1 MKTEK
6 PDLDRRQFIG
16 SVAALGAAPVPAC
29 ALPAKGAARQATAQQ
44 PGATPQQPGPLVVA
58 KAPDGPVLK
67 AGLIGCGGR
76 GRGAALNFLNAGP
89 HLQIAALA
97 DVFADRV
104 EAARRVLKER
114 GQDIPE
120 SRCFVG
126 FDAYQKLLDSDVDLV
141 LNATPPHFR

>member
-1 MKTEK
+1 MKKKET
-6 PDLDRRQFIG
+6 DLDRRQFMG
-16 SVAALGAAPVPAC
+16 SVVALGAAAVSGCAVPAKH
-29 ALPAKGAARQATAQQ
+29 AARRTPLQPQLPAAAAQAV
-44 PGATPQQPGPLVVA
+44 PLVVV

-89 HLQIAALA
+89 HLEIAALA
-97 DVFADRV
+97 DVFPDRV

-114 GQDIPE
+114 GQDIPD

-126 FDAYQKLLDSDVDLV
+126 FDAYQKLLDTDVDLV
-141 LNATPPHFR
+141 LNATPPHF